1 MLHGLM
7 ERPRVEEN
15 EAETSF
21 VEDTAV
27 KNVASSLKRRR
38 RARKARGEEG
48 LPRAVQEQERK
59 APRSRSSRLA
69 RVRHKM
75 RLSGFVAIPLALF
88 LPLAASQ
95 AAQQPPV
102 ANANANANA
111 PVAGANANTPA
122 KADAPAVKPPAANNA
137 VADVPAAN
145 VPAAKDP
152 VAKDPAPKEPAAKV
166 PAAKDPVV
174 NNAAK
179 EVPPA
184 APVPAAAPVPPPVPG
199 NIAPGGG
206 GAAGAPPVIPTQVP
220 PVTAINVPTT
230 LPDGRITMMQ
240 TVYTQTFA
248 SVLDQLPSPTP
259 GKIGLGT
266 LTGSVG
272 AVRTEQAKSDASRSA
287 RPAGPAGSRPLPL
300 HRFLLGGISNVPF
313 CGAGTLWALCIG
325 VASVFSFSL
334 GDVGLWT

>member
-75 RLSGFVAIPLALF
+75 RLSGFVVIPLALF

-102 ANANANANA
+102 ANAN
-111 PVAGANANTPA
+111 ANANTPA

-199 NIAPGGG
+199 NIACVSPFPRNHVSYFHIPRPKLCSFLFLYALHPSPQHRIPTESSPGLPTDF
-206 GAAGAPPVIPTQVP
+206 PPTSHRIPTQ
-220 PVTAINVPTT
+220 
-230 LPDGRITMMQ
+230 
-240 TVYTQTFA
+240 
-248 SVLDQLPSPTP
+248 SPTSIP
-259 GKIGLGT
+259 EGT
-266 LTGSVG
+266 
-272 AVRTEQAKSDASRSA
+272 
-287 RPAGPAGSRPLPL
+287 PATDHLPAPS
-300 HRFLLGGISNVPF
+300 FLQI
-313 CGAGTLWALCIG
+313 
-325 VASVFSFSL
+325 
-334 GDVGLWT
+334 